1 MSFSANLELK
11 IPPVIVML
19 CIASL
24 MLLAAQET
32 SRLSYDIPSIKVAV
46 WICGIAGLVI
56 IVRGVQIFH
65 QHQTTVD
72 PRTPNASTQI
82 VTSDIYSFT
91 RNPMY
96 LGMALCLLGWAF
108 YLGNLIALGLVFGFV
123 GYISRFQILPEER
136 LLQSKF
142 GQEYID
148 YMVKVRR
155 WF

>member
-1 MSFSANLELK
+1 MSLATNLELK

-24 MLLAAQET
+24 MYLAAQET
-32 SRLSYDIPSIKVAV
+32 PQLSYDVPFIKVAV
-46 WICGIAGLVI
+46 WICGVAGLI
-56 IVRGVQIFH
+56 IIARGVQIFH

-82 VTSDIYSFT
+82 VTSDIYRFT

-96 LGMALCLLGWAF
+96 LGMALCLLGWVF

-142 GQEYID
+142 GQEYMD
-148 YMVKVRR
+148 YIVKVRR
-155 WF
+155 WV